1 MGSESALVLAL
12 AGPTGSGKSELALQ
26 LAAELP
32 IDIVSVDATQI
43 YRGLDIG
50 SAKPAPS
57 VQAAVRHHVI
67 NLREPHE
74 RYSVGEFVRD
84 AEAAIHDI
92 HRRGRIPLLV
102 GGTMLYFRAWLDGL
116 AVLPG
121 ADPALRAELDARASQ
136 VGWPALHAELASVDS
151 VAAARIHPNDAQRI
165 QRALEV
171 QRLTGRS
178 LSELTAAAIPASRDY
193 AIVRWALVP
202 QDRAALH
209 VRIAKRFTA
218 MLEQG
223 FLEEVRQLAAR
234 GNLTARHASM
244 RAVGYRQL
252 WSHVQ
257 GAITLQVACEQAVA
271 ATRQLA
277 KRQLTWINADAAWQR
292 LDPSDSV
299 AVANWRQQVV
309 EIAGKPALANVKRPP

>member
-178 LSELTAAAIPASRDY
+178 LSELIAAAVPATRDY
-193 AIVRWALVP
+193 TIVRWALVP
-202 QDRAALH
+202 QDRTALH
-209 VRIAKRFTA
+209 ARIEKRFSA
-218 MLEQG
+218 MMEQG
-223 FLEEVRQLAAR
+223 FLEEVRQLVAR
-234 GNLTARHASM
+234 GDLTARHASM

-252 WSHVQ
+252 WLHAR
-257 GAITLQVACEQAVA
+257 GEITLQAACEQAVA

-277 KRQLTWINADAAWQR
+277 KRQLTWINADAAWRR
-292 LDPSDSV
+292 LDPTDSV
-299 AVANWRQQVV
+299 AVANWRQHVV
-309 EIAGKPALANVKRPP
+309 EIAGKPAFAIVNCPP